1 MFLKGRPKGGFLFSE
16 IVVASG
22 PPASVPVSLRT
33 RKNLGDTM
41 FADSLLDTPWTD
53 RSRRGWTTLVSFA
66 MQAIAVG
73 GLLLLPL
80 LYTQGLPQMQSLAAL
95 VTPPPPPAAP
105 ASARNTHASS
115 NISTDGHVIAPP
127 SVPRQILNVDESIA
141 PPSVN
146 LDGLGV
152 SGGNGDRTARNGVLD
167 SIGNGFRAFVPP
179 PPPTP
184 SAHPP
189 RVSRMME
196 GNLIYRVQ
204 PQYPALARQARV
216 QGIVVLRAMISHEG
230 KIENLQVVSGHPL
243 LVQSAIDAVLQWRY
257 RPYYLNNEPVE
268 VETQVTVNFTLSGG

>member
-1 MFLKGRPKGGFLFSE
+1 
-16 IVVASG
+16 
-22 PPASVPVSLRT
+22 
-33 RKNLGDTM
+33 M
-41 FADSLLDTPWTD
+41 FADSLIDTPWTD

-66 MQAIAVG
+66 MQAAGVG

-80 LYTQGLPQMQSLAAL
+80 LYTQGLPQLQLMSSLVAPA
-95 VTPPPPPAAP
+95 PPPAPPAP
-105 ASARNTHASS
+105 APVRDTHASS
-115 NISTDGHVIAPP
+115 NLSPDGRIVAPP
-127 SVPRQILNVDESIA
+127 SVPREILNIDEPIA
-141 PPSVN
+141 PPPVN

-152 SGGNGDRTARNGVLD
+152 SGGTGDPTARNGVLN
-167 SIGNGFRAFVPP
+167 SIGSGLRAFVPP

-216 QGIVVLRAMISHEG
+216 QGIVVLRAMISREG
-230 KIENLQVVSGHPL
+230 RIENLQVLSGPPL
-243 LVQSAIDAVLQWRY
+243 LVKSAIDAVLQWRY

>member
-1 MFLKGRPKGGFLFSE
+1 
-16 IVVASG
+16 
-22 PPASVPVSLRT
+22 
-33 RKNLGDTM
+33 M

-66 MQAIAVG
+66 MQAAGVG

-80 LYTQGLPQMQSLAAL
+80 LYTQGLPQLQLMSSLVAPA
-95 VTPPPPPAAP
+95 PPPAPPAP
-105 ASARNTHASS
+105 APARDTHASS
-115 NISTDGHVIAPP
+115 NLSPDGHVIAPP
-127 SVPRQILNVDESIA
+127 SVPREILNIDEPIA
-141 PPSVN
+141 PPPVN
-146 LDGLGV
+146 LNGLGV
-152 SGGNGDRTARNGVLD
+152 SGGTGDPAARNGVLD

-184 SAHPP
+184 SAQPP

-216 QGIVVLRAMISHEG
+216 QGIVVLRAMISREG
-230 KIENLQVVSGHPL
+230 RIENLQVISGPPL
-243 LVQSAIDAVLQWRY
+243 LVKSAMDAVLQWRY